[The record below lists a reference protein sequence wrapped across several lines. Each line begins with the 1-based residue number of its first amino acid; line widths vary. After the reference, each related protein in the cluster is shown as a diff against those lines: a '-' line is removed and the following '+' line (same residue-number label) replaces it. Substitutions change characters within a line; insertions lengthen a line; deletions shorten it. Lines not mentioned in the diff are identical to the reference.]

1 MSVIAQNRYVRLE
14 YSLRLDSGE
23 RLRGTESVMET
34 LTFVAGCGEVLP
46 GLERRLW
53 GLREQDYVEFVVPAA
68 EAFGPYDPDFVQEWS
83 RKVFPPGLELE
94 LGQMV
99 LPANLP
105 FEPEYPLTIK
115 EVKGNSVILDMN
127 HPLAGRDLFYAVRV
141 LEVRPA
147 TEEELAP
154 RKQCQS
160 CQEGMESG
168 S

>member
-1 MSVIAQNRYVRLE
+1 MSVIAQNRYVRLD

-23 RLRGTESVMET
+23 RLRGTETTMET
-34 LTFVAGCGEVLP
+34 LTFVAGCSELLP

-53 GLREQDYVEFVVPAA
+53 GLREQDYVELVVPAV
-68 EAFGPYDPDFVQEWS
+68 EAFGLHDPDFVQEWS
-83 RKVFPPGLELE
+83 RRVFPPGMELE
-94 LGQMV
+94 PGQKV

-127 HPLAGRDLFYAVRV
+127 HPLAGQDLFYAVRV

-154 RKQCQS
+154 RKECQS
-160 CQEGMESG
+160 CREGV
-168 S
+168 